1 MIRVSTNITNGSG
14 GSITI
19 NNTTQVAASGPK
31 CPICGGP
38 HRARDCPRKKK
49 KKKEEKKKKEKKKE
63 EKEKEKEKGKGKEDG
78 GQMSKS
84 AGRRDRLK
92 KKMEAGVR
100 AEAALQQSALEASNA
115 ELRQR
120 MAQLADQQAGLWAAM
135 SHQAHNH
142 S

>member
-1 MIRVSTNITNGSG
+1 MVRVSTNITNGSG

-49 KKKEEKKKKEKKKE
+49 KKEEEKKKKEKG
-63 EKEKEKEKGKGKEDG
+63 KEKEKGKGKEDG
-78 GQMSKS
+78 GMMSKS

-100 AEAALQQSALEASNA
+100 ADAALQQSALEASNA

-120 MAQLADQQAGLWAAM
+120 MAQLAAQQAGLW
-135 SHQAHNH
+135 
-142 S
+142 